1 MLRRGVIMQN
11 TDWIKLFKQLP
22 SEYHNQLVLVLQN
35 RTEISME
42 SLFRVEPTHLLV
54 RGRLGGTTEGGLLFV
69 VPFDE
74 LTTIYINREVKE
86 SEVDQLFG
94 PPKTPSRLIS
104 PSRQGV
110 KTVVVDPPIAAATPP
125 APPPQPVA
133 PGAVPAFGRAPDT
146 TSVARNNLL
155 ERLRA
160 ARQAAM
166 PHNNGSK

>member
-1 MLRRGVIMQN
+1 MQN
-11 TDWIKLFKQLP
+11 ADWIKLFKQLP
-22 SEYHNQLVLVLQN
+22 SDYHNQIVLVLKN

-42 SLFRVEPTHLLV
+42 SLFRVEPTHLVV
-54 RGRLGGTTEGGLLFV
+54 RGRLGGTTDGGLLFV

-74 LTTIYINREVKE
+74 VTTIYLNREVKE
-86 SEVDQLFG
+86 SEVEQLFG
-94 PPKTPSRLIS
+94 PPKTPSRLIP

-110 KTVVVDPPIAAATPP
+110 KTVLVDPPIAAATPSP
-125 APPPQPVA
+125 ATPQPAA
-133 PGAVPAFGRAPDT
+133 PAAVPAFGRAPDT

-166 PHNNGSK
+166 PNNNGSK